1 VTTIETA
8 ARIAVLA
15 IAAVVVLAAFDVA
28 ESILAPV
35 TVALTA
41 GVVLSPV
48 SDGLER
54 LRIPPVFGALI
65 SVFIAL
71 AILVGLGLLLYP
83 VVLRL
88 VEEAPKVWADVQDLV
103 WALRR
108 MMDGVEQISE
118 DVSQA
123 IGSAGNGQPA
133 AAPAETAAEAAVPTL
148 GDAILLAPS
157 IAAQLLVFV
166 GALFFFL
173 LTRKGIYE
181 WVALRLAPADE
192 RALVARR
199 LKEAERSVARYFLAI
214 TLINAG
220 LGAATGIALQLLG
233 LPGGITWGLLAF
245 ALNYILYLG
254 PTVLI
259 VSLGFAGIA
268 AFDGTMA
275 ALPALTYMILNGIEA
290 QFVTPTVVGR
300 RLSVNPLVLFL
311 ALVLGVWLWGPL
323 GGIVAIP
330 LLLWVLVLSDA
341 LPRPAAPAAAAK
353 PAPAAE

>member
-220 LGAATGIALQLLG
+220 LGAATGIAL
-233 LPGGITWGLLAF
+233 LAF